1 MSGGGEDNAGDDLA
15 DAAAGTDSD
24 STASGAESTPR
35 GDSAAS
41 SSESSADGASRRTL
55 VRLLIAVAIG
65 IPVVIE
71 VGTLLG
77 MLGGDGG
84 DEPVGIGDELLPA
97 TPQPETV
104 ADSSVT
110 VSEVWTFELV
120 VEVTN
125 AADQPYELVL
135 GPVRTDRSD
144 PVGGTRST
152 GEVSPGATT
161 TLRADWEIPA
171 ASSPTAVGAVATWGD
186 ERVQERVE
194 IESPPVYHE

>member
-1 MSGGGEDNAGDDLA
+1 MSAGGDDRAGDDPA
-15 DAAAGTDSD
+15 DAAAGTDGD
-24 STASGAESTPR
+24 STASEPTAD
-35 GDSAAS
+35 GDSIGSGAD
-41 SSESSADGASRRTL
+41 SSADGVSRRTL

-65 IPVVIE
+65 IPVAIE

-84 DEPVGIGDELLPA
+84 DERVGIGDELLPA
-97 TPQPETV
+97 TPQTETV

-110 VSEVWTFELV
+110 VSEVWIFELV

-125 AADQPYELVL
+125 GADGPYELVL

-144 PVGGTRST
+144 PVGGTRTT
-152 GEVSPGATT
+152 GEVPAGTTT

-171 ASSPTAVGAVATWGD
+171 ASSPTAVDAVATWGD
-186 ERVQERVE
+186 ERVEERVE